1 MICANATLIACVV
14 TLYYDVASRVDAKTQ
29 DDYMTADLRAFFA
42 RFHAFYRAHDDAP
55 TQAIYKAILLKVKSD
70 AVFQKQKLNPS
81 LSMYSF
87 ELLELLRGTLFFPL
101 SSPQRPTLRS
111 KPRLSRN
118 PVALRS
124 LVARRSR
131 LPPATPPISPKTVGI
146 GPGLEASDRSL
157 LGRCE

>member
-42 RFHAFYRAHDDAP
+42 RFHAFYRAHDDAS

-87 ELLELLRGTLFFPL
+87 ELLELLRGTLFPSL
-101 SSPQRPTLRS
+101 LTSETDASLQASPQP
-111 KPRLSRN
+111 
-118 PVALRS
+118 
-124 LVARRSR
+124 
-131 LPPATPPISPKTVGI
+131 
-146 GPGLEASDRSL
+146 
-157 LGRCE
+157 

>member
-1 MICANATLIACVV
+1 M

-87 ELLELLRGTLFFPL
+87 ELLELLRGTLFPL
-101 SSPQRPTLRS
+101 SLTSETDASLQASPQP
-111 KPRLSRN
+111 
-118 PVALRS
+118 
-124 LVARRSR
+124 
-131 LPPATPPISPKTVGI
+131 
-146 GPGLEASDRSL
+146 
-157 LGRCE
+157 